1 MAKELLNACTD
12 KVECYL
18 AKLAE
23 PASQAKETQFKGIKS
38 AYMVGVHGNPD
49 VRKKL
54 IDLMPKLSNAAVRFV
69 AVSVIDHFSPKG
81 DKGIADQLQK
91 IVDEG
96 EASKDQEKI
105 AGNAPFKT
113 IIYRLNARAQ

>member
-1 MAKELLNACTD
+1 MTAVGAAIREVLRTG
-12 KVECYL
+12 L

-23 PASQAKETQFKGIKS
+23 PASHAKETQFQGIKA
-38 AYMVGVHGNPD
+38 AYMVGVHGTPD

-54 IDLMPKLSNAAVRFV
+54 LDLMPKLGNAAVRFV

-81 DKGIADQLQK
+81 DKAIADQLQK

-96 EASKDQEKI
+96 ESSKDQNKI

-113 IIYRLNARAQ
+113 IIYRLTARAQ